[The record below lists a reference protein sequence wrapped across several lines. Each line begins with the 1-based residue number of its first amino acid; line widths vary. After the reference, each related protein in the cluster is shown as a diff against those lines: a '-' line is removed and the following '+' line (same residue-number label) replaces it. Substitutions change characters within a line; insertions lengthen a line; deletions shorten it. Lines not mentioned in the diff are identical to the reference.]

1 MKQLVVERNNPVPVI
16 WDTPIPQ
23 PGPNEVLI
31 RNHYSVVSSGTE
43 LASIESAN
51 KSVTDKLQDSSNIS
65 KGLDLLKKE
74 GLGAVID
81 AVFPKNVLPLQLGY
95 SSCGEVIQTGKDVK
109 DFHVGDKVVSNGA
122 HAEYVTVNQNLCSRM
137 PDETSEKEAAFTVLG
152 SIALH
157 GLRLSETTLG
167 SKIVVIG
174 LGIVGQLV
182 CRLAEAQGSEVIGID
197 PDEKRTQDRD
207 NFYTSIEEAISDK
220 SINSENVDA
229 VIITAASSS
238 NEPIEVATRIARN
251 KAKIV
256 VVGDIPLNISRNEFY
271 YKELELVVSKS
282 YGPGRYDKQYEVLG
296 NDYPIEHVRWTEN
309 RNFSAF
315 LQLLQTNQLSL
326 SDMISEEI
334 DFVDSPSIYERFD
347 SDEKP
352 LSIVLRYDLTNE
364 PKIDF
369 ERQDAES
376 STDSNK
382 IKLGII
388 GAGNF
393 ASSTIL
399 PILRELKKE
408 CEVVGVASSG
418 GLSAEVLSRN
428 FKIKNKYSTESEI
441 FESEEIDAV
450 FILTQH
456 HNHAELVI
464 KAVDAGKAVYVEKP
478 LALEVE
484 SLTAIEEAMYNA
496 ENPKIFLGF
505 NRRFAEAT
513 QFIKSKLN
521 TSPANSIN
529 FRFSVPALD
538 KDHWTNMKEIGGGR
552 VVGEAVHAIDLAS
565 YLFDSLP
572 QSISAS
578 SPIDKENDTALDN
591 QVFININFANGSH
604 AAIQYFSET
613 NQALAKERIE
623 VHGGGNSYI
632 MEDFQMLRYLE
643 GSDDK
648 SKVFSKGK
656 GHKEAI
662 QTFLSYVKGESNNPY
677 TWLELRSVA
686 KAAIYSQDFMNS
698 GSQHS
703 IFS

>member
-31 RNHYSVVSSGTE
+31 KNYYSVVSSGTE

-51 KSVTDKLQDSSNIS
+51 KTVTDKLQDSSNIS

-74 GLGAVID
+74 GLGAVIE

-95 SSCGEVIQTGKDVK
+95 SSCGKVIQAGKNVK
-109 DFHVGDKVVSNGA
+109 DFHVGDKVVSNGS
-122 HAEYVTVNQNLCSRM
+122 HAEYVAVSQNLCSRI
-137 PDETSEKEAAFTVLG
+137 PDDTSEKEAAFTVLG

-157 GLRLSETTLG
+157 GLRLSDTTLG

-182 CRLAEAQGSEVIGID
+182 CRLAEAQGCEVIGVD
-197 PDEKRTQDRD
+197 PDEKRTLDRN
-207 NFYTSIEEAISDK
+207 NFYTSIDDAINDK

-256 VVGDIPLNISRNEFY
+256 VVGDIPLNISRNDFY

-315 LQLLQTNQLSL
+315 LQLLQTNQISL
-326 SDMISEEI
+326 SDMITEEI
-334 DFVDSPSIYERFD
+334 DFIDAPSIYEKFE

-352 LSIVLRYDLTNE
+352 LSIVLRYELTNE
-364 PKIDF
+364 PKLDF
-369 ERQDAES
+369 EKIDTSTPS
-376 STDSNK
+376 SNGK

-393 ASSTIL
+393 ASTTIL
-399 PILRELKKE
+399 PILHDLKRE
-408 CEVVGVASSG
+408 CEVIGVASSG

-428 FKIKNKYSTESEI
+428 FKIDNKYSTESEI
-441 FESEEIDAV
+441 FDSEEIDAV

-464 KAVDAGKAVYVEKP
+464 KAVNAGKAVYVEKP

-484 SLTAIEEAMYNA
+484 SLVKIEEAMYNA
-496 ENPKIFLGF
+496 ENAKIFVGF

-513 QFIKSKLN
+513 QFVKSKLN
-521 TSPANSIN
+521 STPANSIN

-538 KDHWTNMKEIGGGR
+538 KDHWTNIKEIGGGR
-552 VVGEAVHAIDLAS
+552 IVGEAVHAIDLAS

-578 SPIDKENDTALDN
+578 SPLDKENDVALEFN
-591 QVFININFANGSH
+591 KH
-604 AAIQYFSET
+604 
-613 NQALAKERIE
+613 R
-623 VHGGGNSYI
+623 
-632 MEDFQMLRYLE
+632 R
-643 GSDDK
+643 
-648 SKVFSKGK
+648 
-656 GHKEAI
+656 
-662 QTFLSYVKGESNNPY
+662 
-677 TWLELRSVA
+677 
-686 KAAIYSQDFMNS
+686 
-698 GSQHS
+698 
-703 IFS
+703 

>member
-31 RNHYSVVSSGTE
+31 KNYYSVVSSGTE

-51 KSVTDKLQDSSNIS
+51 KTVTDKLQDSSNIS

-74 GLGAVID
+74 GLGAVIE

-95 SSCGEVIQTGKDVK
+95 SSCGEVIQTGKDVH
-109 DFHVGDKVVSNGA
+109 DFHVGDKVVSNGC
-122 HAEYVTVNQNLCSRM
+122 HAEYVTVSQNLCSRI
-137 PDETSEKEAAFTVLG
+137 PEGTPEKEAAFTVLG

-174 LGIVGQLV
+174 LGVVGQLV

-197 PDEKRTQDRD
+197 PDEKRTLDRE
-207 NFYTSIEEAISDK
+207 NFYTSIEDAINDN

-238 NEPIEVATRIARN
+238 NEPIEVATKIARN

-282 YGPGRYDKQYEVLG
+282 YGPGRYDKQYEILG

-315 LQLLQTNQLSL
+315 LQLLQTNQISL
-326 SDMISEEI
+326 TDMITEEI
-334 DFVDSPSIYERFD
+334 DFGDAPTIYEKFD
-347 SDEKP
+347 SDIKP
-352 LSIVLRYDLTNE
+352 LSIVLRYDLKSE

-369 ERQDAES
+369 EKQEAVS
-376 STDSNK
+376 VSKNNK

-393 ASSTIL
+393 ASTTIL
-399 PILRELKKE
+399 PILNELKKE
-408 CEVVGVASSG
+408 CEVIGVASSG

-441 FESEEIDAV
+441 FDADEIDAV
-450 FILTQH
+450 FVLTQH

-478 LALEVE
+478 LALEVA
-484 SLTAIEEAMYNA
+484 SLTAIEESMYNA
-496 ENPKIFLGF
+496 ENPRIFLGF

-521 TSPANSIN
+521 NTSANSIN

-538 KDHWTNMKEIGGGR
+538 KDHWTNIKEIGGGR
-552 VVGEAVHAIDLAS
+552 IVGEAVHAIDLAS

-578 SPIDKENDTALDN
+578 SPVDKENDVTLDN

-643 GSDDK
+643 GTNDR

-656 GHKEAI
+656 GHKESI

-677 TWLELRSVA
+677 TWLELKSVA
-686 KAAIYSQDFMNS
+686 KAAIYSQDYMNS